1 MTKKI
6 ISITHAVLDRSAP
19 KAFGTANLANQKRA
33 SNATTLSLSMPLRPR
48 TGALRA
54 ALLCAL
60 LLCSSAAIAAIPPA
74 EKLLPPDTLAV
85 VSAPDWSNL
94 REVYKKSP
102 QSQFWDDAAL
112 KPFRTKFAAKWSEE
126 FVKPL
131 ERDLG
136 VKFDDYEALLQGQV
150 TFAVTQEGWQG
161 KAKDDGV
168 PAFVFLLDAKD
179 KSDLL
184 KKNLAELR
192 KKWSADGKA
201 IKTEKIRDVEFSIVP
216 LTTND
221 MPKTL
226 RQFFPQHQD
235 VEELGK
241 EGDKKEAARDELVI
255 GQYDSLL
262 IVGSTVKVVE
272 KIMARAV
279 AGSSAATLAEQPDFE
294 SARIGMF
301 RDAPVFGWLNAKTF
315 VDVLAK
321 VMADTENPDAP
332 SPLPIPSA
340 SKIIA
345 AAGLNGLKAVAFNF
359 RDTGD
364 GRAVELFLNAP
375 ESTRAGLMKLLA
387 METKESS
394 VPAFVPAD
402 AVKFSR
408 WRLDGQK
415 MIATLEKMVAD
426 VFPGGLDSWNYILKT
441 GSEAMQSEEP
451 DYDIRKNI
459 FGNLG
464 DDLIYYEKVPRG
476 KTAVEVASA
485 PSLFLLG
492 SPNAEKLAASLKGLL
507 VILSPSGANPKTRD
521 FLGRKIYSFKPP
533 VMSAS
538 AGGGASKSLSYVASG
553 GYVAFSADDSTLE
566 EFLRSSESQGKAL
579 RDTAGL
585 SDAVAKVGGQSSGW
599 FTYENESERMR
610 LTFDMLKLSAANT
623 NSASGGVIESMIPFA
638 APEKQLKDWLDFA
651 LLPDYAKVSKYFGFS
666 VWSVNASV
674 NGITFKYYSPTPA
687 QLKK

>member
-6 ISITHAVLDRSAP
+6 ISITRAVL
-19 KAFGTANLANQKRA
+19 LL
-33 SNATTLSLSMPLRPR
+33 NAM
-48 TGALRA
+48 
-54 ALLCAL
+54 LL
-60 LLCSSAAIAAIPPA
+60 SSASLFAAVPPA

-85 VSAPDWSNL
+85 ISAPDWTKL

-102 QSQFWDDAAL
+102 QSQFWDDAAM
-112 KPFRTKFAAKWSEE
+112 KPFRAKFAAKWSEE

-136 VKFDDYEALLQGQV
+136 VKLDDYEALLQGQV
-150 TFAVTQEGWQG
+150 TLAVTQEGWQG

-179 KSDLL
+179 KSALL
-184 KKNLAELR
+184 KKNLADLR

-241 EGDKKEAARDELVI
+241 EGEKKEAKRDELVI
-255 GQYDSLL
+255 GQSDSLL

-272 KIMARAV
+272 KIMARVV
-279 AGSSAATLAEQPDFE
+279 AGSSAATLADQPDFE
-294 SARIGMF
+294 SARVGMF
-301 RDAPVFGWLNAKTF
+301 RDAPLFGWLNAKTF
-315 VDVLAK
+315 VDVLSK
-321 VMADTENPDAP
+321 VMADSQNPDAP
-332 SPLPIPSA
+332 SPLPIPPV

-345 AAGLNGLKAVAFNF
+345 AAGLNGLNTVAFNF

-364 GRAVELFLNAP
+364 GRTVEFFLNAP
-375 ESTRAGLMKLLA
+375 ETTRAGLMKLLA

-394 VPAFVPAD
+394 VPTFVPAE

-408 WRLDGQK
+408 WRFDGQK
-415 MIATLEKMVAD
+415 AIATLEKMVTD
-426 VFPGGLDSWNYILKT
+426 VFPDGLNTWDFILKNAN
-441 GSEAMQSEEP
+441 EAMQLDEP

-464 DDLIYYEKVPRG
+464 DDLIYYEKAPRG
-476 KTAVEVASA
+476 KSAAEVAGA
-485 PSLFLLG
+485 PALFLIG
-492 SPNAEKLAASLKGLL
+492 SPNADKLAASLKGLF
-507 VILSPSGANPKTRD
+507 VIMSPSGANPKTRE

-533 VMSAS
+533 TMSAS
-538 AGGGASKSLSYVASG
+538 AGAGETKNLNYAASG
-553 GYVAFSADDSTLE
+553 GYVAFASDESTLE
-566 EFLRSSESQGKAL
+566 EFLRSGSAESQVKAL

-585 SDAVAKVGGQSSGW
+585 ADAMAKVGGQNSGW

-610 LTFDMLKLSAANT
+610 LAFDMLKLSATNT
-623 NSASGGVIESMIPFA
+623 NSASASVIESMIPFA
-638 APEKQLKDWLDFA
+638 SPEKQLKDWLDFA

-666 VWSVNASV
+666 VWSANANV
-674 NGITFKYYSPTPA
+674 NGIMFKYYSPTPA

>member
-1 MTKKI
+1 MILKMNPVFRV
-6 ISITHAVLDRSAP
+6 ALVLAGLFACS
-19 KAFGTANLANQKRA
+19 T
-33 SNATTLSLSMPLRPR
+33 PLF
-48 TGALRA
+48 
-54 ALLCAL
+54 
-60 LLCSSAAIAAIPPA
+60 AAIPPA

-85 VSAPDWSNL
+85 MSAPDWSKL

-102 QSQFWDDAAL
+102 QSQFWDDAAM
-112 KPFRTKFAAKWSEE
+112 KPFRAKFTAKWSEE

-136 VKFDDYEALLQGQV
+136 VKLDDYEALLQGQV
-150 TFAVTQEGWQG
+150 TFAVTQEDWQG

-168 PAFVFLLDAKD
+168 PAFVFLLDTKE
-179 KSDLL
+179 KSALL
-184 KKNLAELR
+184 KKNLADLR
-192 KKWSADGKA
+192 KKWSADGKG

-241 EGDKKEAARDELVI
+241 EGDKKEAKRDELVI
-255 GQYDSLL
+255 GQHDSLL
-262 IVGSTVKVVE
+262 IIGSTVKVVE

-279 AGSSAATLAEQPDFE
+279 AGSSAATLADQPDFE
-294 SARIGMF
+294 SARIGLF

-321 VMADTENPDAP
+321 VMADSENPNAP
-332 SPLPIPSA
+332 SPLPIPPA

-345 AAGLNGLKAVAFNF
+345 ATGLGGLKTVAFNF

-364 GRAVELFLNAP
+364 GRSVEFVLNAP
-375 ESTRAGLMKLLA
+375 ETTRAGLMKLLA
-387 METKESS
+387 MEAKESS
-394 VPAFVPAD
+394 APAFVPAD

-408 WRLDGQK
+408 TRLDGQK
-415 MIATLEKMVAD
+415 MIATLEKMVTD
-426 VFPGGLDSWNYILKT
+426 VFPDGLSTWEFIL
-441 GSEAMQSEEP
+441 SNANEAMRLDEP

-459 FGNLG
+459 FANLG
-464 DDLIYYEKVPRG
+464 DDLIYYEKSPRG
-476 KTAVEVASA
+476 KSLAEIGDA

-507 VILSPSGANPKTRD
+507 VILSPSGANPKTRE

-533 VMSAS
+533 TMTASAS
-538 AGGGASKSLSYVASG
+538 GGGSRSLSYAASG
-553 GYVAFSADDSTLE
+553 GYVAFSADEATLE
-566 EFLRSSESQGKAL
+566 EFLRSSESQGKTL

-585 SDAVAKVGGQSSGW
+585 AEAMAKVGGQSSGW

-610 LTFDMLKLSAANT
+610 LAFDMLKLSAANT
-623 NSASGGVIESMIPFA
+623 NSASGSVIDSMIPFA
-638 APEKQLKDWLDFA
+638 SPEKQLKDWLDFA
-651 LLPDYAKVSKYFGFS
+651 LLPDYEKVSRHFGFS
-666 VWSVNASV
+666 VMSVNTSV
-674 NGITFKYYSPTPA
+674 NGITFKYYSPTPN
-687 QLKK
+687 QPKK

>member
-6 ISITHAVLDRSAP
+6 ISITRAVL
-19 KAFGTANLANQKRA
+19 LL
-33 SNATTLSLSMPLRPR
+33 NAM
-48 TGALRA
+48 
-54 ALLCAL
+54 LL
-60 LLCSSAAIAAIPPA
+60 SSASLFAAVPPA

-85 VSAPDWSNL
+85 ISAPDWTKL

-102 QSQFWDDAAL
+102 QSQFWDDAAM
-112 KPFRTKFAAKWSEE
+112 KPFRAKFAAKWSEE

-136 VKFDDYEALLQGQV
+136 VKLDDYEALLQGQV
-150 TFAVTQEGWQG
+150 TLAVTQEGWQG

-179 KSDLL
+179 KSALL
-184 KKNLAELR
+184 KKNLADLR

-241 EGDKKEAARDELVI
+241 EGEKKEAKRDELVI
-255 GQYDSLL
+255 GQSDSLL

-272 KIMARAV
+272 KIMARVV

-294 SARIGMF
+294 SARVGMF
-301 RDAPVFGWLNAKTF
+301 RDAPLFGWLNAKTF
-315 VDVLAK
+315 VDVLSK
-321 VMADTENPDAP
+321 VMADSQNPDAP
-332 SPLPIPSA
+332 SPLPIPPV

-345 AAGLNGLKAVAFNF
+345 AAGLNGLKTVAFNF

-364 GRAVELFLNAP
+364 GRTVEFFLNAP
-375 ESTRAGLMKLLA
+375 ETTRAGLMKLLA

-394 VPAFVPAD
+394 VPTFVPAE

-408 WRLDGQK
+408 WRFDGQK
-415 MIATLEKMVAD
+415 AIATLEKMVTD
-426 VFPGGLDSWNYILKT
+426 VFPDGLNTWDFILKNAN
-441 GSEAMQSEEP
+441 EAMQLDEP

-464 DDLIYYEKVPRG
+464 DDLIYYEKAPRG
-476 KTAVEVASA
+476 KSAAEVAGA
-485 PSLFLLG
+485 PALFLIG
-492 SPNAEKLAASLKGLL
+492 SPNADKLAASLKGLF
-507 VILSPSGANPKTRD
+507 VIMSPSGANPKTRE

-533 VMSAS
+533 TMSAS
-538 AGGGASKSLSYVASG
+538 AGAGETKNLNYAASG
-553 GYVAFSADDSTLE
+553 GYVAFASDESTLE
-566 EFLRSSESQGKAL
+566 EFLRSGSAESQVKAL

-585 SDAVAKVGGQSSGW
+585 ADAMAKVGGQNSGW

-610 LTFDMLKLSAANT
+610 LAFDMLKLSATNT
-623 NSASGGVIESMIPFA
+623 NSASASVIESMIPFA
-638 APEKQLKDWLDFA
+638 SPEKQLKDWLDFA

-666 VWSVNASV
+666 VWSANANV
-674 NGITFKYYSPTPA
+674 NGIMFKYYSPTPA

>member
-1 MTKKI
+1 MILKI
-6 ISITHAVLDRSAP
+6 NPI
-19 KAFGTANLANQKRA
+19 F
-33 SNATTLSLSMPLRPR
+33 
-48 TGALRA
+48 RA
-54 ALLCAL
+54 ALVLTGL
-60 LLCSSAAIAAIPPA
+60 LACSTPLFAAIPPA

-85 VSAPDWSNL
+85 MSAPDWSKL

-102 QSQFWDDAAL
+102 QSQFWDDAAM
-112 KPFRTKFAAKWSEE
+112 KPFRAKFAAKWSEE

-136 VKFDDYEALLQGQV
+136 VKLDDYEALLQGQV

-161 KAKDDGV
+161 KSKDDGV
-168 PAFVFLLDAKD
+168 PAFVFLLDTKD
-179 KSDLL
+179 KSALL
-184 KKNLAELR
+184 KKNLADLR

-241 EGDKKEAARDELVI
+241 EGDKKEAKRDELVI
-255 GQYDSLL
+255 GQHESLL

-272 KIMARAV
+272 KIMARAA

-294 SARIGMF
+294 SARIGLF
-301 RDAPVFGWLNAKTF
+301 RDAPLFGWLNAKTF

-321 VMADTENPDAP
+321 VLADSENPDAP

-345 AAGLNGLKAVAFNF
+345 ATGLGGLKTVAFNF
-359 RDTGD
+359 RDTGE
-364 GRAVELFLNAP
+364 GRSAEFFLNAP
-375 ESTRAGLMKLLA
+375 ESARAGLMKLLA
-387 METKESS
+387 MEAKESS

-415 MIATLEKMVAD
+415 MIATLEKIVTD
-426 VFPGGLDSWNYILKT
+426 VFPDGLSTWDFIL
-441 GSEAMQSEEP
+441 SNANEAMRLDEP
-451 DYDIRKNI
+451 EYDIRKNI
-459 FGNLG
+459 FSNLG
-464 DDLIYYEKVPRG
+464 DDLIYYEKAPRG
-476 KTAVEVASA
+476 KSLAEVDAA

-507 VILSPSGANPKTRD
+507 VIMSPSGANPKTRE

-533 VMSAS
+533 TMSAS
-538 AGGGASKSLSYVASG
+538 AGSGGSRSLSYVASG
-553 GYVAFSADDSTLE
+553 GYVAFSADDATLE
-566 EFLRSSESQGKAL
+566 EFLRSSESQGKTL

-585 SDAVAKVGGQSSGW
+585 ADAMAKVSGQSSGW
-599 FTYENESERMR
+599 FTYENESEQMR
-610 LTFDMLKLSAANT
+610 LAFDMLKLSATNT
-623 NSASGGVIESMIPFA
+623 NSASGSVIDSMIPFA
-638 APEKQLKDWLDFA
+638 SPEKKLKDWLDFA
-651 LLPDYAKVSKYFGFS
+651 LLPDYEKVSRHFGFY
-666 VWSVNASV
+666 VMSVNASV
-674 NGITFKYYSPTPA
+674 NGISFKYYSPTPN
-687 QLKK
+687 QPK

>member
-1 MTKKI
+1 MILKI
-6 ISITHAVLDRSAP
+6 NPI
-19 KAFGTANLANQKRA
+19 F
-33 SNATTLSLSMPLRPR
+33 
-48 TGALRA
+48 RA
-54 ALLCAL
+54 ALVLTGLFA
-60 LLCSSAAIAAIPPA
+60 CSTPLFAAIPPA

-85 VSAPDWSNL
+85 MSAPDWSKL

-102 QSQFWDDAAL
+102 QSQFWDDAAM
-112 KPFRTKFAAKWSEE
+112 KPFRAKFAAKWSEE

-136 VKFDDYEALLQGQV
+136 VKLDDYEALLQGQV

-179 KSDLL
+179 KSALL
-184 KKNLAELR
+184 KKNLADLR

-241 EGDKKEAARDELVI
+241 EGDKKEAKRDELVI

-272 KIMARAV
+272 KIMARAA
-279 AGSSAATLAEQPDFE
+279 AGSSAATLADQPDFE
-294 SARIGMF
+294 SARIGLF
-301 RDAPVFGWLNAKTF
+301 RDAPLFGWLNAKTF

-321 VMADTENPDAP
+321 VLADSENPDAP

-345 AAGLNGLKAVAFNF
+345 ATGLGGLKTVAFNF
-359 RDTGD
+359 RDTGE
-364 GRAVELFLNAP
+364 GRSAEFFLNAP
-375 ESTRAGLMKLLA
+375 ESARAGLMKLLA
-387 METKESS
+387 MEAKESS

-415 MIATLEKMVAD
+415 MIATLEKIVTD
-426 VFPGGLDSWNYILKT
+426 VFPDGLSTWDFIL
-441 GSEAMQSEEP
+441 SNANEAMRLDEP
-451 DYDIRKNI
+451 EYDIRKNI
-459 FGNLG
+459 FSNLG
-464 DDLIYYEKVPRG
+464 DDLIYYEKAPRG
-476 KTAVEVASA
+476 KSLAEVDAA

-507 VILSPSGANPKTRD
+507 VIMSPSGANPKTRE

-533 VMSAS
+533 TMSAS
-538 AGGGASKSLSYVASG
+538 AGSGGSQSLSYVASG
-553 GYVAFSADDSTLE
+553 GYVAFSADDATLE
-566 EFLRSSESQGKAL
+566 EFLRSSESQGKTL

-585 SDAVAKVGGQSSGW
+585 ADAMAKVGGQSSGW
-599 FTYENESERMR
+599 FTYENESEQMR
-610 LTFDMLKLSAANT
+610 LGFDMLKLSAANT
-623 NSASGGVIESMIPFA
+623 NSSSGSVIDSMIPFA
-638 APEKQLKDWLDFA
+638 SPEKKLKDWLDFA
-651 LLPDYAKVSKYFGFS
+651 LLPDYEKVSRHFGFY
-666 VWSVNASV
+666 VMSVNASV
-674 NGITFKYYSPTPA
+674 NGISFKYYSPTPN
-687 QLKK
+687 QPK

>member
-1 MTKKI
+1 MTKKM
-6 ISITHAVLDRSAP
+6 ISITRAVL
-19 KAFGTANLANQKRA
+19 LL
-33 SNATTLSLSMPLRPR
+33 NALFLLVLGSTSLF
-48 TGALRA
+48 AV
-54 ALLCAL
+54 
-60 LLCSSAAIAAIPPA
+60 IPPA
-74 EKLLPPDTLAV
+74 EKLLPPDTLAM
-85 VSAPDWSNL
+85 VSAPDWSKL

-102 QSQFWDDAAL
+102 QSQFWDDAAM

-126 FVKPL
+126 FVRPL

-136 VKFDDYEALLQGQV
+136 VKLDDYEALLQGQV

-161 KAKDDGV
+161 KKDGGV

-179 KSDLL
+179 KSSLL
-184 KKNLAELR
+184 KKNLADLR
-192 KKWSADGKA
+192 KKWNADGKQ
-201 IKTEKIRDVEFSIVP
+201 IKSEKIRDVEFSIVP

-241 EGDKKEAARDELVI
+241 EGDKKEVKRDELVI
-255 GQYDSLL
+255 GQSDSLL

-272 KIMARAV
+272 KIMARVA
-279 AGSSAATLAEQPDFE
+279 AGSSVATLAEQPDFE

-301 RDAPVFGWLNAKTF
+301 RDAPFFGWLNAKIV

-321 VMADTENPDAP
+321 VMADSENPDAP

-345 AAGLNGLKAVAFNF
+345 ATGLGGLKTIAFNL

-364 GRAVELFLNAP
+364 GRAVEFFLNAP

-387 METKESS
+387 METKESG
-394 VPAFVPAD
+394 VPVFVPAD

-415 MIATLEKMVAD
+415 MIATLEKMVTD
-426 VFPGGLDSWNYILKT
+426 VFPDGLKT
-441 GSEAMQSEEP
+441 WEFILSNANEAMRLDEP

-459 FGNLG
+459 FANLG
-464 DDLIYYEKVPRG
+464 DDLIYYEKAPRG
-476 KTAVEVASA
+476 KSAAEVDAA

-492 SPNAEKLAASLKGLL
+492 SPNAEKLAASLRGLF
-507 VILSPSGANPKTRD
+507 VILSPSGANPKTRE

-533 VMSAS
+533 TMSAS
-538 AGGGASKSLSYVASG
+538 PAGGVTRSLSYVASG
-553 GYVAFSADDSTLE
+553 GYVAFSADDATLE

-585 SDAVAKVGGQSSGW
+585 AEAVAKVAGQSSGW

-610 LTFDMLKLSAANT
+610 LAIDMLKLSAANT
-623 NSASGGVIESMIPFA
+623 NITSSSVIDSMIPFA
-638 APEKQLKDWLDFA
+638 SPEKQLKDWLDFS
-651 LLPDYAKVSKYFGFS
+651 LLPDYEKVTKHFGFS
-666 VWSVNASV
+666 VLSVNADV
-674 NGITFKYYSPTPA
+674 TGIMFKYYSPTPG
-687 QLKK
+687 QPKK

>member
-1 MTKKI
+1 MILKMNP
-6 ISITHAVLDRSAP
+6 V
-19 KAFGTANLANQKRA
+19 F
-33 SNATTLSLSMPLRPR
+33 
-48 TGALRA
+48 RA
-54 ALLCAL
+54 ALVLTGL
-60 LLCSSAAIAAIPPA
+60 LLCSTPLSAAVPPA

-85 VSAPDWSNL
+85 VSAPDWAKL

-102 QSQFWDDAAL
+102 QSQFWDDAAM
-112 KPFRTKFAAKWSEE
+112 KPFRAKFAAKWSEE

-136 VKFDDYEALLQGQV
+136 VKLDDYEALLQGQV

-161 KAKDDGV
+161 KKDDGV

-179 KSDLL
+179 KSALL
-184 KKNLAELR
+184 KKNLADLR
-192 KKWSADGKA
+192 KKWSADGKQ

-241 EGDKKEAARDELVI
+241 EGEKKEAKRDELVI
-255 GQYDSLL
+255 GQSDSLL

-272 KIMARAV
+272 KIMARAA
-279 AGSSAATLAEQPDFE
+279 AGGSAATLADQPDFE
-294 SARIGMF
+294 SVRAGMF
-301 RDAPVFGWLNAKTF
+301 RDAPLFGWLNAKSF
-315 VDVLAK
+315 VDVLSK
-321 VMADTENPDAP
+321 VMADSENPDAP
-332 SPLPIPSA
+332 SPLPIPPA

-345 AAGLNGLKAVAFNF
+345 AAGLNGLRTVAFNF
-359 RDTGD
+359 RDTGE
-364 GRAVELFLNAP
+364 GRAVELLLNAP
-375 ESTRAGLMKLLA
+375 ESSRAGLLKLLA
-387 METKESS
+387 MEPKESS

-415 MIATLEKMVAD
+415 MIATLEKMVTD
-426 VFPGGLDSWNYILKT
+426 VFPDGLNTWNFIL
-441 GSEAMQSEEP
+441 SNANEAMRQDEP
-451 DYDIRKNI
+451 DYDIRKSI

-464 DDLIYYEKVPRG
+464 DDLIYYEKAPRG
-476 KTAVEVASA
+476 KTIAEVDAA

-507 VILSPSGANPKTRD
+507 VILSPSGANPKSRE

-533 VMSAS
+533 TMTAS
-538 AGGGASKSLSYVASG
+538 AGGKPGRSLNYVASG
-553 GYVAFSADDSTLE
+553 GYVAFSADDATLE

-585 SDAVAKVGGQSSGW
+585 ADAVAKVGGQSSGW
-599 FTYENESERMR
+599 LTYENESERMR
-610 LTFDMLKLSAANT
+610 LAFDMLRLSAANT
-623 NSASGGVIESMIPFA
+623 NSASGSVIDSMIPFA
-638 APEKQLKDWLDFA
+638 SPEKKLKDWLDFA
-651 LLPDYAKVSKYFGFS
+651 LLPDYEKVSKHFGFS
-666 VWSVNASV
+666 VWSANASV
-674 NGITFKYYSPTPA
+674 NGITFKYYSPTPV